1 MENISNTKLQIL
13 RMCIKT
19 KTWTDIIEQTG
30 YSKPTVKSHIDKL
43 ILELLLEKTD
53 SGYKTTSNGIE
64 QINLKPNRR
73 EYASQ
78 KKIPSEVYEMISD
91 AIFPGLTL
99 KERIEGIFAA
109 GMFRNQGGI
118 KKVRSYL
125 DDLSKIMRDSVVV
138 WLPPNIK
145 FEKDAYKVVNQLI
158 SKQIKIVE
166 KFEDKGRMTIIIDFD
181 LPLAFDNVINN
192 EEDQEVKQK
201 LIENRDEI
209 LKTLYKN
216 WSKLTK

>member
-1 MENISNTKLQIL
+1 MGNFSNTKLQIL

-30 YSKPTVKSHIDKL
+30 YSKPTIKSHIDKL
-43 ILELLLEKTD
+43 MLESLLEKTD
-53 SGYKTTSNGIE
+53 NGYRTTSKGIE
-64 QINLKPNRR
+64 QISLRPNRR
-73 EYASQ
+73 DYASQ
-78 KKIPSEVYEMISD
+78 EKIPSEVHEMISD

-99 KERIEGIFAA
+99 TEKLS
-109 GMFRNQGGI
+109 GMFAEGLFRNKGMI
-118 KKVRSYL
+118 KKVRLYL

-145 FEKDAYKVVNQLI
+145 FEKDAYKIVNQLI

-192 EEDQEVKQK
+192 EEDHEIKQK
-201 LIENRDEI
+201 LTENRDEI
-209 LKTLYKN
+209 LETLYKN